1 MKKIIS
7 ALLMASVI
15 AISAAG
21 CGYNDA
27 LEQASKANQQT
38 TSASQS
44 SDSTSDETSKVTDAN
59 YKDTFD
65 GLCSY
70 MQDKGYYTDKAVKT
84 EMDASLSA
92 QSRALSTA

>member
-59 YKDTFD
+59 YKDTFAAI
-65 GLCSY
+65 CRIRVII
-70 MQDKGYYTDKAVKT
+70 QTK
-84 EMDASLSA
+84 LSKQKWTHLLSV

>member
-27 LEQASKANQQT
+27 LTFSKAFKKKKGL
-38 TSASQS
+38 SPLAYRKKA
-44 SDSTSDETSKVTDAN
+44 ET
-59 YKDTFD
+59 
-65 GLCSY
+65 L
-70 MQDKGYYTDKAVKT
+70 
-84 EMDASLSA
+84 
-92 QSRALSTA
+92 